1 MKKLLACTVAV
12 MMAAAMMTACGD
24 SSSDSSSK
32 KETTTT
38 TAAETEAAE
47 TEAAESEDAESEA
60 TEESAA
66 DESAAESEGDDTEK
80 AAGASFTPIS
90 GIKDSLKNY
99 EGASITFAADTDVN
113 AFAEMFDEEVG
124 GKKPGEEGYEGDEA
138 VCELSVQDVGG
149 VPMMKINE
157 LVYNAKPDG
166 GYKYLIPK
174 IRFDMNKLFK
184 GHEEDMEKVFTIKA
198 DLVAI
203 GRNQQLYD
211 TGTMSPIT
219 VPWYGGA
226 FGVNNNDV
234 WNGNMAEYSMAST
247 ASGEDDETAWANQW
261 AYTEVMCRPGIMGGD
276 AQFSTSFD
284 KNYIT
289 LMAWSVQSHIDFY
302 VADIVLMDADGNV
315 IEVPAENMPGGAE
328 YTADELPNL
337 DEVNS
342 ALTYDEAGNC
352 VYEDETLAADPET
365 IEGFDLE
372 KAKEAAIA
380 ALE

>member
-1 MKKLLACTVAV
+1 MKKLLACTVAIA
-12 MMAAAMMTACGD
+12 MACAMMTACGD
-24 SSSDSSSK
+24 SSSDKSSK
-32 KETTTT
+32 KEETTTT
-38 TAAETEAAE
+38 TAAETEATETEAAE
-47 TEAAESEDAESEA
+47 TEAAETEA
-60 TEESAA
+60 TEEAA
-66 DESAAESEGDDTEK
+66 DSAEEGEGDDAEK
-80 AAGASFTPIS
+80 AAGASFAPIS
-90 GIKDSLKNY
+90 SIKDSLKNY
-99 EGASITFAADTDVN
+99 DNASITFAADTDVN
-113 AFAEMFDEEVG
+113 AFAEMFNESVG
-124 GKKPGEEGYEGDEA
+124 GKLPAEEGYEGDEA
-138 VCELSVQDVGG
+138 MCELSVQDVGG

-157 LVYNAKPDG
+157 LVYSVKPDG
-166 GYKYLIPK
+166 SYKYLIPK

-184 GHEEDMEKVFTIKA
+184 GHEEDMEKIFTIKA

-211 TGTMSPIT
+211 TGTMSPIC

-234 WNGNMAEYSMAST
+234 WNGNMAEYSMSSI

-276 AQFSTSFD
+276 AQFQTAFE

-302 VADIVLMDADGNV
+302 VADLVFMDADGNV

-337 DEVNS
+337 DDING

-352 VYEDETLAADPET
+352 VYDDESLAVDPET
-365 IEGFDLE
+365 VEGFDLE